1 MEKGVRETMEQG
13 VLTGNPLVDIKV
25 SLLDGSTHPVDGKD
39 IAFKLAGAMA
49 MRQAVMDARP
59 VLLEPIMEV
68 EVLVPERNMGDVI
81 SDLNGKRGRIA
92 GMEPSGDHLEKV
104 KAQVPL
110 SSMYRFPI
118 DLRSITQGR
127 GRYTMKFSHY
137 EEVPTHAAQSVIAAY
152 QKAKGGEEEE

>member
-1 MEKGVRETMEQG
+1 
-13 VLTGNPLVDIKV
+13 
-25 SLLDGSTHPVDGKD
+25 
-39 IAFKLAGAMA
+39 MA
-49 MRQAVMDARP
+49 MREAVMDARP

-81 SDLNGKRGRIA
+81 SDLNGKRGKIA
-92 GMEPSGDHLEKV
+92 GMEPSGDHMEKV

-137 EEVPTHAAQSVIAAY
+137 EEMPAHAAQTVIAAY
-152 QKAKGGEEEE
+152 QKSRGGEAEE

>member
-1 MEKGVRETMEQG
+1 MEQG
-13 VLTGNPLVDIKV
+13 VISGNPVVDVKV
-25 SLLDGSTHPVDGKD
+25 SLLDGSTHSVDGKD

-49 MRQAVMDARP
+49 MRQAVMDAHP

-68 EVLVPERNMGDVI
+68 EVIVPERNMGDVI

-92 GMEPSGDHLEKV
+92 GMEPSGDHKEKL

-110 SSMYRFPI
+110 SAMYRFPI

-127 GRYTMKFSHY
+127 GRYSMKFSHY
-137 EEVPTHAAQSVIAAY
+137 EEVPSHVAQQVVSAY
-152 QKAKGGEEEE
+152 QKARGGEEEE